1 MRSRRFLEVR
11 QMSEALGYLYLIISE
26 LRYFCCPH
34 RCSPIEKHHRNIP
47 RRDVAALFE
56 GKRRAGKHSDGSV
69 RDRHEAFGSSNQRE
83 YYLSSKVYKRKGKVK
98 EYVRQTGI
106 DSIRYPELI
115 LKLVEKQGRVTKR
128 DVAELLHLDPDGA
141 YYEIRK
147 LVTGGKLVSAKRG
160 PDAYYVKPQM
170 PPIENER

>member
-1 MRSRRFLEVR
+1 MVEQLVELGLV
-11 QMSEALGYLYLIISE
+11 EAS
-26 LRYFCCPH
+26 
-34 RCSPIEKHHRNIP
+34 
-47 RRDVAALFE
+47 
-56 GKRRAGKHSDGSV
+56 
-69 RDRHEAFGSSNQRE
+69 GSSNQRE

-128 DVAELLHLDPDGA
+128 DVAELLHLNPDGA

-147 LVTGGKLVSAKRG
+147 LVTSGKLVSAKRG
-160 PDAYYVKPQM
+160 PDAYCVKPQM
-170 PPIENER
+170 PSIENER